1 MNSDRKVTLF
11 RKFGYLRMRCLLE
24 KQDELIQLEE
34 ELAQLDKDDR
44 RAFNLSTRRQDK
56 NPGRRPLLA
65 KIGTVLEA
73 YGNSDSRSTP
83 SMVSDSHIRRGFAG
97 LPRA

>member
-24 KQDELIQLEE
+24 KQDELLQLEE

-44 RAFNLSTRRQDK
+44 QAFNLSTRRQDK
-56 NPGRRPLLA
+56 NPGRRHLLA
-65 KIGTVLEA
+65 KIGATLEA
-73 YGNSDSRSTP
+73 YGDNHSRST
-83 SMVSDSHIRRGFAG
+83 SSI
-97 LPRA
+97 